1 MILTPEARARQKIDE
16 LLTDAGW
23 VVQHRANMNL
33 YTGRG
38 VAVREFP
45 LETGFAD
52 YLLFVDRKAV
62 GVVEA
67 KPEGTTLSGV
77 AEQAGQYT
85 IGLPANIPHVTLPL
99 PFLYEST
106 GVETLFRDERDPQPR
121 SRRVFSFHR
130 PETLADWVE
139 TSVGADVGA
148 DSIRPGI
155 RGRAIDEGEGARR
168 APQLAHQPAPQPAPQ
183 PRTLRGRFQQYP
195 PLNTSGLW
203 PAQIEAIRNL
213 EASLAQD
220 KPRALIQMATGS
232 GKTFTAVSFIY
243 RMLKYGKARRVLFL
257 VDRANLGRQTLKEFQ
272 AYTTPD
278 DGRKFTELYNVQFL
292 RSNAIDPVNRV
303 VITTI
308 QRLYSMLKG
317 EETFD
322 EADEEG
328 SLFEIG
334 SALDDQKS
342 KEVRYNPAIP
352 IETFD
357 VIITDECHRSIY
369 NLWRQVLEYFDAHLI
384 GLTAT
389 PSKQTFGFFNQNLV
403 MEYPR
408 PRAVADGVN
417 VDGEVYRIR
426 TQISTSGSTVE
437 AGYWMGR
444 RDKLTRRERW
454 EQLDED
460 LTYDASQLDREVV
473 SEGQIRAVIR
483 TYRDRLFSE
492 IFPGRT
498 EVPKTLIFAKDD
510 SHAEDIVRIAREE
523 FGKGDAFC
531 KKITYRASGAPP
543 ETLIASFRNSY
554 YPRIAVTVD
563 MIATGTDIK
572 PLEALLF
579 MRQVRSRVLFEQMLG
594 RGTRVINPD
603 DLQAVTPDARSKDRF
618 VIVDAVG
625 IVEQEKIDTQTLE
638 RKRSKT
644 LRQLLEAAALGVQD
658 DDTLTSLAGRLIKME
673 RKLSEA
679 DRSRIQATGAAQSP
693 AELAAA
699 ILAAIEPD
707 AILSAASALAPSP
720 TEAQIEQARTELA
733 ERALRPL
740 AANPDLRGL
749 LAEIHERNEQA
760 LDTVSADS
768 LLEAGFA
775 PEDSQKARATVE
787 SFREFIEQN
796 KDEITALQIIFSIPR
811 AGRGD
816 LGRGDLTGRPYA
828 RRPYAR
834 RPYLTFAA
842 IKELAAILEQPPHTW
857 TTERLWRAYAQL
869 ERDRVRGANE
879 RRVLADLV
887 SLVRHAVQLDD
898 ELVPYPERVSRRYS
912 EWLAAQEASG
922 RVFTP
927 EQRWWLDRIAEH
939 IGVNLAV
946 RPEDLSV
953 GEFYNRGGQFAAARV
968 FGDELP
974 AILDE
979 LNRTL
984 NP

>member
-1 MILTPEARARQKIDE
+1 MPPTPESLARENIDAQLTACGWMVQDRAR
-16 LLTDAGW
+16 
-23 VVQHRANMNL
+23 MNL
-33 YTGRG
+33 YAGRG

-45 LETGFAD
+45 LQTGFAD
-52 YLLFVDRKAV
+52 YLLFVDKKAV
-62 GVVEA
+62 GVIEA
-67 KPEGTTLSGV
+67 KAEGVTLSGV
-77 AEQAGQYT
+77 AEQAGQYS

-121 SRRVFSFHR
+121 SRRVFTFHR
-130 PETLADWVE
+130 PETLADWLDIG
-139 TSVGADVGA
+139 VGSGLVPDQE
-148 DSIRPGI
+148 
-155 RGRAIDEGEGARR
+155 RATTRV
-168 APQLAHQPAPQPAPQ
+168 APT
-183 PRTLRGRFQQYP
+183 TLRSRFQQYP

-203 PAQIEAIRNL
+203 DAQIEAINNL
-213 EASLAQD
+213 EASLASD

-243 RMLKYGKARRVLFL
+243 RMLKFGKAKRVLFL

-292 RSNAIDPVNRV
+292 QGNAIDPVNRV
-303 VITTI
+303 VVTTI
-308 QRLYSMLKG
+308 QRLFSMLKG
-317 EETFD
+317 EEAFD
-322 EADEEG
+322 AENEEG
-328 SLFEIG
+328 SLFDLG
-334 SALDDQKS
+334 GALDAEKP
-342 KEVRYNPAIP
+342 KEVRYNPKIP

-357 VIITDECHRSIY
+357 IIVTDECHRSIY

-403 MEYPR
+403 MEYSR

-426 TQISTSGSTVE
+426 TQITTGGSTVD
-437 AGYWMGR
+437 AGFWVGKR
-444 RDKLTRRERW
+444 EKLTRRERW

-473 SEGQIRAVIR
+473 SEGQIRTIVR
-483 TYRDRLFSE
+483 TYRDRLVGE

-510 SHAEDIVRIAREE
+510 SHAEDIVRIVREE

-531 KKITYRASGAPP
+531 QKITYRATGTPP
-543 ETLIASFRNSY
+543 ETLIANFRNAY
-554 YPRIAVTVD
+554 YPRVAVTVD

-594 RGTRVINPD
+594 RGTRVINPN
-603 DLQAVTPDARSKDRF
+603 DLQAVTPDARVKDRF

-638 RKRSKT
+638 RKRSQS
-644 LRQLLEAAALGVQD
+644 LRQLLEAVALGVQD
-658 DDTLTSLAGRLIKME
+658 DDTLSSLAGRLVKLD
-673 RKLSEA
+673 RKLTDA
-679 DRSRIQATGAAQSP
+679 DRSRIQATGAELSPGEIAQG
-693 AELAAA
+693 
-699 ILAAIEPD
+699 ILTALEPD
-707 AILSAASALAPSP
+707 SDFVGARQFIPGIESEASSAVPLPDM
-720 TEAQIEQARTELA
+720 IEQAIL
-733 ERALRPL
+733 PL
-740 AANPDLRGL
+740 AANPDLRAL
-749 LAEIHERNEQA
+749 LAEIHERNEQT
-760 LDTVSADS
+760 LDTVSVDV
-768 LLEAGFA
+768 LTEAGFA
-775 PEDSQKARATVE
+775 PEDSEKARATVE
-787 SFREFIEQN
+787 SFRVFLEQH
-796 KDEITALQIIFSIPR
+796 KDEITALQIIFSIPKSLTTKDTKSTKEVQEQNLS
-811 AGRGD
+811 D
-816 LGRGDLTGRPYA
+816 LGVLRGKKV
-828 RRPYAR
+828 
-834 RPYLTFAA
+834 LTFAA

-898 ELVPYPERVSRRYS
+898 ELVPYPERVAARYR
-912 EWLAAQEASG
+912 EWLTAQQ
-922 RVFTP
+922 RDFTP

-953 GEFYNRGGQFAAARV
+953 GEFYNKGGQFAALKL
-968 FGDELP
+968 FGAELP
-974 AILDE
+974 KILDE
-979 LNRTL
+979 LNAVL
-984 NP
+984 AP